1 MGRWGSDVVAL
12 ACIAGGAVVGSG
24 VTAALFA
31 RSVDGE
37 AHRVE
42 VVCASESPR
51 VIVQLSSG
59 AAASSTRTIHVR
71 SHSACGESIHVDV
84 AGLEERMEE
93 ARQRMDEARLRVEEA
108 RGRIEEAQFRI
119 AEVREVREIDA
130 VRTEEIRA
138 TLDKLKAETDRARAS
153 GGND

>member
-1 MGRWGSDVVAL
+1 MAL

-31 RSVDGE
+31 RSVDHE

-51 VIVQLSSG
+51 VVVQLSSG
-59 AAASSTRTIHVR
+59 SVATPSRTIHVR
-71 SHSACGESIHVDV
+71 SHSACNESIHVDV
-84 AGLEERMEE
+84 EGLEERMEE
-93 ARQRMDEARLRVEEA
+93 ARERMDEARLRVEEA
-108 RGRIEEAQFRI
+108 RGRIEEARFRVE
-119 AEVREVREIDA
+119 EVRQVREIDA
-130 VRTEEIRA
+130 RRAEELRA
-138 TLDKLKAETDRARAS
+138 TLEKLKAETDKVRAS